1 MKRTIFAVIFL
12 AAALMLNGCSAKPA
26 VTAPETQ
33 TPVTETTTARTEV
46 STTAAE
52 MQELPKGYFTW
63 YPKDVQDNQTQL
75 VAQLDQLYAYML
87 MLTPCLMLL
96 ATQNAK
102 I

>member
-33 TPVTETTTARTEV
+33 TPVTETTTAGTED

-52 MQELPKGYFTW
+52 TQELPKEN
-63 YPKDVQDNQTQL
+63 KEQQEKKNSRQL
-75 VAQLDQLYAYML
+75 V
-87 MLTPCLMLL
+87 CRR
-96 ATQNAK
+96 
-102 I
+102 